1 MANKRFGKL
10 SVVKKTKEATVL
22 QTERGKKVVLL
33 TPSGKCKRYE
43 RELKSGVNS
52 RTGEILSDGA
62 KGYRMGYRAALGE
75 QAKIYNKKK
84 KNRP

>member
-1 MANKRFGKL
+1 MANKRFGKMT
-10 SVVKKTKEATVL
+10 VVQKTKEATVL

-43 RELKSGVNS
+43 RELKSGKNS
-52 RTGEILSDGA
+52 RTGEVLSEGA

-75 QAKIYNKKK
+75 QAKILKRK